1 MVGGWESTFIGMQGT
16 LSLSFYIDER
26 RNKALASLLITGLP
40 TVTST
45 FKRAPYRTLKWIL

>member
-1 MVGGWESTFIGMQGT
+1 MVGGWESTFIGMHGT

-40 TVTST
+40 TITST